1 MYEDLLIERCVI
13 IHHCAHPSPLELKAL
28 WMRLVVHAHKYTDQ
42 RALWVVDNPIL
53 IWLLAVF
60 NYHLLF
66 SILIIIVIVVLVQ
79 VSLK

>member
-1 MYEDLLIERCVI
+1 MHTNILTKGLYGLLI
-13 IHHCAHPSPLELKAL
+13 
-28 WMRLVVHAHKYTDQ
+28 T
-42 RALWVVDNPIL
+42 L

-66 SILIIIVIVVLVQ
+66 SIIIIIVIVVLVQ